1 MTLTPD
7 VSKLNFVSN
16 YPVDKVVAENK
27 ALPLIYTVAA
37 YTEVTNSI
45 PNPYGKKCFT
55 TMSWS
60 LDGSN
65 YYPAQAK
72 LSNAFMP
79 SANAWADATN
89 VYFYLDNSGMAT
101 SSTFYIIYALD
112 TIL

>member
-27 ALPLIYTVAA
+27 ALPLIYTAA
-37 YTEVTNSI
+37 AHAEVTNSI
-45 PNPYGKKCFT
+45 PNPYGKKCFI

-60 LDGSN
+60 LDGVI
-65 YYPAQAK
+65 YYPAMARTGTK
-72 LSNAFMP
+72 AVPNV
-79 SANAWADATN
+79 NAWTDAAN
-89 VYFYLDNSGMAT
+89 LYFYIGNAGVDNP
-101 SSTFYIIYALD
+101 STVHIIYALD